1 MGSAPP
7 KAFTSALLDAPHSTL
22 HGGPVNVMQV
32 IFSPAFR
39 ECSVIITTVLMPLS
53 PLHVC

>member
-22 HGGPVNVMQV
+22 HGGPMNVMQV

-39 ECSVIITTVLMPLS
+39 ECSVIIATILMPLS